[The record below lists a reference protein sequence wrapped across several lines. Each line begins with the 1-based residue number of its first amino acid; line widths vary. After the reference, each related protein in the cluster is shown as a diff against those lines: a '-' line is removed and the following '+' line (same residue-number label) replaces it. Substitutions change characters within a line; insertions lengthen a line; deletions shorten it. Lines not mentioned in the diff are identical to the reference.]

1 MYSVCTFKGA
11 ILDPLNVIIQVSQSD
26 LLIHDRWRSRFAFER
41 VTFSPSQKGHQ
52 QNCPDD
58 FFYFLPF
65 VVFSTGSFHCSMHE
79 TAPSY
84 RDPTDEGIGETESD
98 RWYRYKND
106 SISEC
111 SDPDY
116 WMEINHVV
124 LSSSMRPCG
133 FSPFAAQ
140 ISVCAT
146 VLVSFH
152 HFLRPENCVLC
163 TGIAIRLISHFDA

>member
-1 MYSVCTFKGA
+1 
-11 ILDPLNVIIQVSQSD
+11 
-26 LLIHDRWRSRFAFER
+26 
-41 VTFSPSQKGHQ
+41 
-52 QNCPDD
+52 
-58 FFYFLPF
+58 
-65 VVFSTGSFHCSMHE
+65 MHE

-84 RDPTDEGIGETESD
+84 RDPTDEGIGETEFD

-124 LSSSMRPCG
+124 LSSSLRPCG
-133 FSPFAAQ
+133 FNPFAAQ
-140 ISVCAT
+140 INVCAT